1 MEGERQTA
9 VKEQYLRFVP
19 AGLWKKE
26 GMREFNFVTFKLNL
40 IQPSTQNT
48 TVK

>member
-26 GMREFNFVTFKLNL
+26 GYQDL
-40 IQPSTQNT
+40 ILLLLS
-48 TVK
+48 